1 MKGKRK
7 VIKESNDLLF
17 IMEAVKNGD
26 QEAIKIFQLS
36 VDINK
41 LEIDIKE
48 NHRSYSN
55 EVKLKLLNNW
65 RVMKINRDSMLWNYN
80 INYKRAKNYLDT
92 LKRKKQEEK
101 TNNKKHHEFKN

>member
-7 VIKESNDLLF
+7 IIKESNDLFF

-36 VDINK
+36 IDINK
-41 LEIDIKE
+41 LEMDIKE
-48 NHRSYSN
+48 NNRSYSG
-55 EVKLKLLNNW
+55 EVRLKLLNTW
-65 RVMKINRDSMLWNYN
+65 KAMKIDRDSMLWNYN
-80 INYKRAKNYLDT
+80 LQCKRAKNYLDT

-101 TNNKKHHEFKN
+101 INNTKTP